1 MKSMWQQLMR
11 PFLSACLLVCL
22 SVSVCLHISL
32 HRVSCVLPFCYNLY
46 CPKFDTGSFWLVW
59 QQRKSKRCFIR
70 AALAPVIQGC
80 PDFDQI
86 GSDWFPPLGLW
97 CQSAFRI
104 VFSVSQTWS
113 WDLQVDSP
121 GLVINRG
128 EGARAATKQQSALDF
143 SRCGLEDWVRNLKRL
158 LVVVPSPS
166 SVSSMLFVTLLNT
179 WLHLAFPFLPQ
190 VLDAHVW
197 SHFPL
202 GCLSQDSI
210 LHWNMFKT
218 I

>member
-1 MKSMWQQLMR
+1 MVSPIGALMSKCI
-11 PFLSACLLVCL
+11 P
-22 SVSVCLHISL
+22 
-32 HRVSCVLPFCYNLY
+32 HRVFSLPDMEL
-46 CPKFDTGSFWLVW
+46 
-59 QQRKSKRCFIR
+59 R
-70 AALAPVIQGC
+70 LA
-80 PDFDQI
+80 
-86 GSDWFPPLGLW
+86 
-97 CQSAFRI
+97 
-104 VFSVSQTWS
+104 
-113 WDLQVDSP
+113 VDSP

-210 LHWNMFKT
+210 LH
-218 I
+218 